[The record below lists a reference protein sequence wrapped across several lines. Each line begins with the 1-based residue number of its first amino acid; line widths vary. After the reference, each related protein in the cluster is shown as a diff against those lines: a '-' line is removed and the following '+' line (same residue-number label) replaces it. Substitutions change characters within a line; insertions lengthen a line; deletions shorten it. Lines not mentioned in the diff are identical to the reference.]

1 MPRGIYKRIKSPLNK
16 TTYKHTEEFKKALSQ
31 RMKGN
36 SYGKWWKGKK
46 RRPFTQEHLEK
57 MSKVKK
63 GVKCIRSIKGKES
76 FKVKMSGDNNP
87 MKNPEL
93 RKYFSLRFKGENS
106 NLWKGGLTEKN
117 LIIRNS
123 SEYKLWREAV
133 FKRDNWTCIWCK
145 IRGGKLEADHIKP
158 FSLYPELRFAIDNGR
173 TLCRKCH
180 QTTETYGGKSIKSK

>member
-93 RKYFSLRFKGENS
+93 R
-106 NLWKGGLTEKN
+106 
-117 LIIRNS
+117 
-123 SEYKLWREAV
+123 
-133 FKRDNWTCIWCK
+133 
-145 IRGGKLEADHIKP
+145 
-158 FSLYPELRFAIDNGR
+158 FAIDNGR

>member
-57 MSKVKK
+57 MS
-63 GVKCIRSIKGKES
+63 
-76 FKVKMSGDNNP
+76 KVKMSGDNNP